1 MAVSFPCPVQSLS
14 EPVDLRLAPDERQLA
29 REGLVGRGWRFGWH
43 RVRRRRALDV
53 RRRTRWALPKD
64 LLVKLLGGRF
74 RLHSEL
80 SLQNADTDLV
90 LPKCRRPPAQLHVET
105 HDGAVDGLLQG
116 VEGEEPQSRSQSRL
130 RALRGALV
138 SKELRQ
144 RFERQLA
151 QSLALREEPL
161 LERRLLE
168 GEALEQLAAIER
180 GGSFEGGRRAFGD
193 LALELH
199 HVHVDGGRVQ
209 GDGLAVDQQGWR
221 LRIHSFPQREE

>member
-1 MAVSFPCPVQSLS
+1 MSLPRSVQNLPQSA
-14 EPVDLRLAPDERQLA
+14 DLCYAPDERQLA
-29 REGLVGRGWRFGWH
+29 RERVVGGWRFGWR

-53 RRRTRWALPKD
+53 RCRMRWALPKD

-74 RLHSEL
+74 RLHAEL

-90 LPKCRRPPAQLHVET
+90 LPKSRRPPAQLHVET
-105 HDGAVDGLLQG
+105 HDRAVDRLLQG
-116 VEGEEPQSRSQSRL
+116 IEGEEPERRL
-130 RALRGALV
+130 QRRFSGLSGALV

-151 QSLALREEPL
+151 QALALREEPL

-168 GEALEQLAAIER
+168 GEAFEQLAAIEG

-199 HVHVDGGRVQ
+199 HIHVDGGRVE
-209 GDGLAVDQQGWR
+209 GDGLTVDQQGRR
-221 LRIHSFPQREE
+221 LCIHSLPQGEE